1 MSVDDRVREAFTND
15 VEKVDVPGSLDAV
28 RRRARAEVRARA
40 ATGVA
45 AAATVVIAGGI
56 WLVGGDK
63 PTSSEPVG
71 PVGTPTSS
79 PSSSTA
85 PTRTVEDIDGRWV
98 TDVITAADLTAALA
112 GTPLEE
118 WTDKVLADLPSTPWN
133 LYLAID
139 DGSWR
144 LWAEH
149 GTTMEIIDEQWMQMD
164 AFTETTLTPMYGKG
178 GSSRLTHSHRTN
190 AQGLQ
195 VLRWTVLSTTEPP
208 SHGAPA
214 KAFLKA
220 LYEAAPF
227 VEVAQ

>member
-1 MSVDDRVREAFTND
+1 MSVDDRVREAFSND
-15 VEKVDVPGSLDAV
+15 VEAVDVPGSLDAV
-28 RRRARAEVRARA
+28 RRRARAEVRTRA

-56 WLVGGDK
+56 WLVGGEK
-63 PTSSEPVG
+63 PTSSEPAG

-79 PSSSTA
+79 PSSSPA
-85 PTRTVEDIDGRWV
+85 PIRTVENIDGRWV

-112 GTPLEE
+112 GTPQEE
-118 WTDKVLADLPSTPWN
+118 WTDEVLAELPATPWN

-149 GTTMEIIDEQWMQMD
+149 GTTMEIIDEQRVQMGL
-164 AFTETTLTPMYGKG
+164 FETTLTPMYGQA
-178 GSSRLTHSHRTN
+178 GSSRLTHSHDRN
-190 AQGLQ
+190 GQGLQ

-208 SHGAPA
+208 SHGVPA

-220 LYEAAPF
+220 LYEVAPF